1 MRLRSKLDNGSSP
14 DAMEEDAA
22 VEDES
27 NTDASAAGR
36 RRSGKASVHMTSEKK
51 KAGKQKIKSGA
62 KGKDKLG
69 VGG

>member
-1 MRLRSKLDNGSSP
+1 
-14 DAMEEDAA
+14 MEEDAA

-51 KAGKQKIKSGA
+51 KAGKQKTKSGV